1 VSLILK
7 PKSTSGVICDTL
19 GMAYCADGTG
29 ISASFTEQY
38 LGPEAAK
45 KLSAEMNSGNFDASS
60 FVMSNRIQCR
70 TKEKACFKSKNGTV
84 IDRVFT
90 QIFFP

>member
-1 VSLILK
+1 LK

-19 GMAYCADGTG
+19 DMAYCADGTG